1 MGCVAGGRVHDSAVP
16 MEPRRAP
23 LARNASSQS
32 SSSSLSS
39 RPPCLGLQCY
49 LHPTGRF
56 STFPGNFSFV
66 PPFPSRNSYP
76 PAAGSC
82 FTYRVHS
89 EALRGAATEGTG
101 VCVVRRSWVRLQP
114 CALFDLCAEASP
126 CGDGESGRGSQ
137 VPQPAR
143 SGRLGVQRFGAQ
155 TRWVFCGAGR
165 RRRDRT

>member
-1 MGCVAGGRVHDSAVP
+1 MRCWREGPRQCRPHGASPRSISPQCLIPIVLFIAVLEAAMLGASVLSASH
-16 MEPRRAP
+16 R
-23 LARNASSQS
+23 S
-32 SSSSLSS
+32 
-39 RPPCLGLQCY
+39 
-49 LHPTGRF
+49 F
-56 STFPGNFSFV
+56 FNFSRQFFFRS
-66 PPFPSRNSYP
+66 PLFPFSRNSYP